1 MGLGIAISRNGQ
13 PDEELAQASSVEVN
27 ERMGEP
33 TTYRI
38 RYEVDISEGD
48 LPFLSDDRLAP
59 GSELAILVPLNNSFH
74 CLVKGPVHG
83 NQIHIEH
90 GGAGSWLEIQGSDT
104 SIAMDRETRSAV
116 WADVKDS
123 DAVLSILAD
132 YGYTPDVES
141 TNSTHLETKHTLAQ
155 RDSDLRFVQR
165 LARRNGFLFWITCN
179 ELGIET
185 AHFKRPP
192 LDGSAAADLVINL
205 KSPSLPSIDIKWD
218 GERPTSVIGMQMDLN
233 NKENIDG
240 AVAKTSQTIL
250 GKQSLMD
257 ITGDIRSVHLAT
269 PVDDSGDLLSR
280 GEGVLIE
287 SDWFIHA
294 SCQTDLITLGKPV
307 RAHTIAELRG
317 AGSRYSG
324 KYFTAGINHSIDA
337 ENHRMNLELV
347 RNGWGA

>member
-13 PDEELAQASSVEVN
+13 ADEELTQASSVEVN

-33 TTYRI
+33 TTFRI
-38 RYEVDISEGD
+38 RYEVDISKGD
-48 LPFLSDDRLAP
+48 LPFLSDDRLNP
-59 GSELAILVPLNNSFH
+59 GSELAIMVPVNNSFH

-83 NQIHIEH
+83 QQVHIEH
-90 GGAGSWLEIQGSDT
+90 GGAGSWMEIQGSDT
-104 SIAMDRETRSAV
+104 SIEMDRETRSAV

-123 DAVLSILAD
+123 DVVLSILSG

-141 TNSTHLETKHTLAQ
+141 TSSTHLETKHTLAQ

-192 LDGSAAADLVINL
+192 LDESAAADLVINL
-205 KSPSLPSIDIKWD
+205 KSPSLSSIDINWD
-218 GERPTSVIGMQMDLN
+218 VERPTSVIGIQMDLN
-233 NKENIDG
+233 NKDNIDG
-240 AVAKTSQTIL
+240 AVAKTPQTIL
-250 GKQSLMD
+250 GTQSLMD
-257 ITGDIRSVHLAT
+257 ITGDTRSVHLAT

-287 SDWFIHA
+287 SDWFICA

-307 RAHTIAELRG
+307 RIHTITELRG

-324 KYFTAGINHSIDA
+324 KYFTAGATHSIDA